1 MMHIR
6 RRKKIVVFGMMG
18 KSPVAGMVWLT
29 MQYVAGLARLGFD
42 VYYVEA
48 HARTPSQFTTSPEND
63 GSIEAS
69 AFIDSV
75 MRWFGLPDGHWA
87 FQALH
92 SDRRCYGLSDVQ
104 LAELY
109 RSADLIINL
118 HGGTRVLPEHIAN
131 GRLLFLETDPVEF
144 AIYLAQ
150 DLQEMIDYMA
160 PHAWFFTWGENYGK
174 PDCQTPVSNRFQ
186 FKPTRQPVVLDLWQ
200 PFANGAGELFTT
212 VASWRQPRREVKF
225 DGEAYQW
232 SKHHQFL
239 KVIDLP
245 TLTTQR
251 FELALAA
258 YSDTDR
264 LLLESKGW
272 RVRDATTVSGDL
284 GEYRQYICRS
294 RGEFTIAKDQYA
306 RPRSGWFSDRTA
318 TYLAAGRPVITQET
332 GFSNH
337 LPTGEG
343 LFGFSS
349 MEEILDAVD
358 RINSD
363 YERHSRAAADIARE
377 CFSHDVVLPRML
389 SEVGLWPL

>member
-1 MMHIR
+1 MQIR
-6 RRKKIVVFGMMG
+6 RPRKIVVLGMIG

-29 MQYVAGLARLGFD
+29 MQYVVGLARLGFE

-48 HARTPSQFTTSPEND
+48 HARTPSQFTTTADND
-63 GSIEAS
+63 GSLEAS
-69 AFIDSV
+69 AFIDAV
-75 MRWFGLPDGHWA
+75 MRWFGLPEGRWA

-92 SDRRCYGLSDVQ
+92 SDGRCYGLSDLQ

-109 RSADLIINL
+109 RTADLIVNL
-118 HGGTRVLPEHIAN
+118 HGGTQVSTEHVAN

-150 DLQEMIDYMA
+150 NLQEMIDYMA

-174 PDCQTPVSNRFQ
+174 PDCQTPVSDRFQ
-186 FKPTRQPVVLDLWQ
+186 FKPTRQPVVVDLWE
-200 PFANGAGELFTT
+200 PFSNGAGELFTT
-212 VASWRQPRREVKF
+212 VASWRQPRRDVRF
-225 DGEAYQW
+225 DGETYHW

-245 TLTTQR
+245 TMTPQR

-258 YSDTDR
+258 YDDEDR

-272 RVRDATTVSGDL
+272 MVRDATSVSGDL
-284 GEYRQYICRS
+284 DEYRQYICHS

-318 TYLAAGRPVITQET
+318 TYLAAGRPAITQET

-343 LFGFSS
+343 LFSFSS
-349 MEEILDAVD
+349 MDEILDAVD
-358 RINSD
+358 SINSD
-363 YERHSRAAADIARE
+363 YERHSRAAAAIARD

-389 SEVGLWPL
+389 SEVGLWPR